1 MPTDR
6 GKGTRQPVAAPKPE
20 RSLLSS
26 CGQPR
31 VVAEAATPLSPTGHW
46 MVVRSLGIGNCG
58 APLQGS

>member
-6 GKGTRQPVAAPKPE
+6 GKGTRQSVAAPKPE

-46 MVVRSLGIGNCG
+46 MVVRS
-58 APLQGS
+58 